1 MDLEMFAKS
10 SSGVLV
16 PIRGTDPTRGP
27 WEHRAFVPNRLPD
40 ASPNL
45 SSRTYLL
52 VADARA
58 ALGALDSTAQQLP
71 NPQLL
76 RRPALR
82 REAQST
88 SALEGTYAPLSEV
101 LTADDDAPANTNLRE
116 IFNYVTAAEYA
127 FALQSEGRP
136 LTLGVLRELQQIL
149 VRGTPSDTEQ
159 AGQVRDI
166 QVAIGHRTGASIV
179 DSRFVP
185 HPPGDELSARLRE
198 LVDWMLV
205 DRSHSIDPVVA
216 AAMAHYHFETLH
228 PFNDGNG
235 RIGRL
240 LIVLQLY
247 AAHVLSEPTLT
258 VSPWF
263 EARREEYYDYL
274 LGVSTD
280 SRWDDWVGFFATGI
294 EASATSTRELM
305 LSLVQAQ
312 ASLKEQVRASS
323 LRADSAHAAV
333 DFAVGHPSFTVRD
346 LQSALGLTYG
356 RTNKL
361 VEQLIVISVLEPLAA
376 FGTYNRRFCAPTV
389 LKVLLRS

>member
-1 MDLEMFAKS
+1 MFSKRAA
-10 SSGVLV
+10 GVLV
-16 PIRGTDPTRGP
+16 PIHGTDPQRGP
-27 WEHRAFVPNRLPD
+27 WEHRAFVPDPLPD
-40 ASPNL
+40 ESPDL
-45 SSRTYLL
+45 SPRTYLL

-76 RRPALR
+76 RQPVLR

-101 LTADDDAPANTNLRE
+101 LTAADDQPANTSLRE
-116 IFNYVTAAEYA
+116 IFNYVAAAEHA
-127 FALQSEGRP
+127 FAGQAEGRP
-136 LTLGVLRELQQIL
+136 LSLGVLRELQQIL
-149 VRGTPSDTEQ
+149 VRGTTSDTPQ

-166 QVAIGHRTGASIV
+166 QVAIGLSTGASIV
-179 DSRFVP
+179 DARFVP
-185 HPPGDELSARLRE
+185 HPPGDELSTRLRE

-205 DRSHSIDPVVA
+205 NRSRSLDPVVA

-247 AAHVLSEPTLT
+247 AAHALSEPTLT

-263 EARREEYYDYL
+263 EARRKEYYDAL

-280 SRWDDWVGFFATGI
+280 SRWDEWVSFFAAGI
-294 EASATSTRELM
+294 KASATSTREQM
-305 LSLVQAQ
+305 LALVKIQN
-312 ASLKEQVRASS
+312 SLKERVRASS
-323 LRADSAHAAV
+323 MRADSAHYAV
-333 DFAVGHPSFTVRD
+333 DFAVGHPSFTVGDLRD
-346 LQSALGLTYG
+346 GLGLSYG

-361 VEQLIVISVLEPLAA
+361 VDQLISIDILRPQSP
-376 FGTYNRRFCAPTV
+376 FGTYNRRFYAPDV
-389 LKVLLRS
+389 LELLLRG

>member
-1 MDLEMFAKS
+1 MFSKRAA
-10 SSGVLV
+10 GVLV
-16 PIRGTDPTRGP
+16 PIHGMDPQRGP
-27 WEHRAFVPNRLPD
+27 WEHQAFVPDPLPD
-40 ASPNL
+40 ESPDL
-45 SSRTYLL
+45 SPRTYLL

-76 RRPALR
+76 RQPVLR

-101 LTADDDAPANTNLRE
+101 LTAADDQPANTSLRE
-116 IFNYVTAAEYA
+116 IFNYVAAAEHA
-127 FALQSEGRP
+127 FAGQAEGRP
-136 LTLGVLRELQQIL
+136 LSLGVLRELQQIL
-149 VRGTPSDTEQ
+149 IRGTPSDTPQ

-166 QVAIGHRTGASIV
+166 QVAIGLSTGASIV
-179 DSRFVP
+179 DARFVP
-185 HPPGDELSARLRE
+185 HPPGDELSTRLRE

-205 DRSHSIDPVVA
+205 NRSRSLDPVVA

-228 PFNDGNG
+228 PFNDDNG

-247 AAHVLSEPTLT
+247 AAHALSEPTLT

-263 EARREEYYDYL
+263 EARRKEYYDAL

-280 SRWDDWVGFFATGI
+280 SRWDEWVSFFAAGLK
-294 EASATSTRELM
+294 ASATSTREQM
-305 LSLVQAQ
+305 LALVKIQN
-312 ASLKEQVRASS
+312 SLKERVRASS
-323 LRADSAHAAV
+323 MRADSAHYAV
-333 DFAVGHPSFTVRD
+333 DFAVGHPSFTVGDLRD
-346 LQSALGLTYG
+346 GLGLSYG

-361 VEQLIVISVLEPLAA
+361 VDQLISIDILRPQSP
-376 FGTYNRRFCAPTV
+376 FGTYNRRFYAPDV
-389 LKVLLRS
+389 LELLLRG

>member
-1 MDLEMFAKS
+1 MFSKRAA
-10 SSGVLV
+10 GVLV
-16 PIRGTDPTRGP
+16 PIHGTDPQRGP
-27 WEHRAFVPNRLPD
+27 WEHRAFVPDPLPD
-40 ASPNL
+40 ESPDL
-45 SSRTYLL
+45 SPRTYLL

-76 RRPALR
+76 RQPVLR

-101 LTADDDAPANTNLRE
+101 LTAADDQPANTSLRE
-116 IFNYVTAAEYA
+116 IFNYVAAAEHA
-127 FALQSEGRP
+127 FAGQAEGRP
-136 LTLGVLRELQQIL
+136 LSLGVLRELQQIL
-149 VRGTPSDTEQ
+149 VRGTTSDTPQ

-166 QVAIGHRTGASIV
+166 QVAIGLSTGASIV
-179 DSRFVP
+179 DARFVP
-185 HPPGDELSARLRE
+185 HPPGDELSTRLRE

-205 DRSHSIDPVVA
+205 NRSRSLDPVVA
-216 AAMAHYHFETLH
+216 AAMAHYHFETPH

-247 AAHVLSEPTLT
+247 AAHALSEPTLI

-263 EARREEYYDYL
+263 EARRKEYYDAL

-280 SRWDDWVGFFATGI
+280 SRWDEWVSFFAAGI
-294 EASATSTRELM
+294 KASATSTREQM
-305 LSLVQAQ
+305 LALVKIQN
-312 ASLKEQVRASS
+312 SLKERVRASS
-323 LRADSAHAAV
+323 MRADSAHYAV
-333 DFAVGHPSFTVRD
+333 DFAVGHPSFTVGDLRD
-346 LQSALGLTYG
+346 GLGLSYG

-361 VEQLIVISVLEPLAA
+361 VDQLISIDILRPQSP
-376 FGTYNRRFCAPTV
+376 FGTYNRRFYAPDV
-389 LKVLLRS
+389 LELLLRG

>member
-1 MDLEMFAKS
+1 MFSKRAA
-10 SSGVLV
+10 GVLV
-16 PIRGTDPTRGP
+16 PIHGTDPQRGP
-27 WEHRAFVPNRLPD
+27 WEHRAFVPDPLPD
-40 ASPNL
+40 ESPDL
-45 SSRTYLL
+45 SPRTYLL

-76 RRPALR
+76 RQPVLR

-101 LTADDDAPANTNLRE
+101 LTAADDQPANTSLRE
-116 IFNYVTAAEYA
+116 IFNYVAAAEHA
-127 FALQSEGRP
+127 FAGQAEGRP
-136 LTLGVLRELQQIL
+136 LSLGVLRELQQIL
-149 VRGTPSDTEQ
+149 IRGTPSDTPQ

-166 QVAIGHRTGASIV
+166 QVAIGLSTGASIV
-179 DSRFVP
+179 DARFVP
-185 HPPGDELSARLRE
+185 HPPGDELSTRLRE

-205 DRSHSIDPVVA
+205 NRSRSLDPVVA

-247 AAHVLSEPTLT
+247 AAHALSEPTLT

-263 EARREEYYDYL
+263 EARRKEYYDAL

-280 SRWDDWVGFFATGI
+280 SRWDEWVSFFAAGI
-294 EASATSTRELM
+294 KASATSTREQM
-305 LSLVQAQ
+305 LALVKIQN
-312 ASLKEQVRASS
+312 SLKERVRASS
-323 LRADSAHAAV
+323 MRADSAHYAV
-333 DFAVGHPSFTVRD
+333 DFAVGHPSFTVGDLRD
-346 LQSALGLTYG
+346 GLGLSYG

-361 VEQLIVISVLEPLAA
+361 VDQLISIDILRPQSP
-376 FGTYNRRFCAPTV
+376 FGTYNRRFYAPDV
-389 LKVLLRS
+389 LELLLRG

>member
-1 MDLEMFAKS
+1 MFGKR

-16 PIRGTDPTRGP
+16 PIHGTDPRRGP
-27 WEHRAFVPNRLPD
+27 WEHRAFVPYPLPD
-40 ASPNL
+40 ESPDL
-45 SSRTYLL
+45 STRTHLL
-52 VADARA
+52 VANARA
-58 ALGALDSTAQQLP
+58 ALGALDSTARQLP

-82 REAQST
+82 LEAQST
-88 SALEGTYAPLSEV
+88 SAMEGTYAPLSE
-101 LTADDDAPANTNLRE
+101 LLSAAEDQPENTNLRE
-116 IFNYVTAAEYA
+116 IFNYVAAAEHA
-127 FALQSEGRP
+127 FTGQSEGRP
-136 LTLGVLRELQQIL
+136 LSLGVLRELQQIL
-149 VRGTPSDTEQ
+149 VRGTPSDTTQ

-166 QVAIGHRTGASIV
+166 PVAIGHRTGASIV
-179 DSRFVP
+179 EARFVP
-185 HPPGDELSARLRE
+185 HPPGDELSTRLRE
-198 LVDWMLV
+198 LVDWMAV
-205 DRSHSIDPVVA
+205 DRTRSLDPVVA

-263 EARREEYYDYL
+263 EARRADYYEFL

-280 SRWDDWVGFFATGI
+280 SRWDDWVSFFATGI
-294 EASATSTRELM
+294 EASATSTRDQM
-305 LSLVQAQ
+305 LSLVEVQ

-346 LQSALGLTYG
+346 LQEVLGLTYG

-361 VEQLIVISVLEPLAA
+361 VEQLIAIGVLGPLAP
-376 FGTYNRRFCAPTV
+376 FDTYNRRFNAPLV
-389 LKVLLRS
+389 LDVLLGN

>member
-1 MDLEMFAKS
+1 MFSKRAA
-10 SSGVLV
+10 GVLV
-16 PIRGTDPTRGP
+16 PIHGTDPQRGP
-27 WEHRAFVPNRLPD
+27 WEHQAFVPDPLPD
-40 ASPNL
+40 GSPDL
-45 SSRTYLL
+45 SPRTYLL

-76 RRPALR
+76 RQPVLR

-101 LTADDDAPANTNLRE
+101 LTAADDQPANTSLRE
-116 IFNYVTAAEYA
+116 IFNYVAAAEHA
-127 FALQSEGRP
+127 FAGQAEGRP
-136 LTLGVLRELQQIL
+136 LSLGVLRELQQIL
-149 VRGTPSDTEQ
+149 VRGTPSDTPQ

-166 QVAIGHRTGASIV
+166 QVAIGLSTGASIV
-179 DSRFVP
+179 DARFVP
-185 HPPGDELSARLRE
+185 HPPGDELSTRLRE

-205 DRSHSIDPVVA
+205 NRSRSLDPVVA

-247 AAHVLSEPTLT
+247 AAHALSEPTLT

-263 EARREEYYDYL
+263 EARRKEYYDAL

-280 SRWDDWVGFFATGI
+280 SRWDEWVSFFAAGI
-294 EASATSTRELM
+294 KASATSTREQM
-305 LSLVQAQ
+305 LALVKIQN
-312 ASLKEQVRASS
+312 SLKERVRASS
-323 LRADSAHAAV
+323 MRADSAHYAV
-333 DFAVGHPSFTVRD
+333 DFAVGHPSFTVGDLRD
-346 LQSALGLTYG
+346 GLGLSYG

-361 VEQLIVISVLEPLAA
+361 VDQLISIDILRPQSP
-376 FGTYNRRFCAPTV
+376 FGTYNRRFYAPDV
-389 LKVLLRS
+389 LELLLRG

>member
-1 MDLEMFAKS
+1 MFGKRA
-10 SSGVLV
+10 SGVLV
-16 PIRGTDPTRGP
+16 PIHGTDPRRGP
-27 WEHRAFVPNRLPD
+27 WEHRAFVPHPLPD
-40 ASPNL
+40 ESPDL

-58 ALGALDSTAQQLP
+58 ALGALDSTAGQLP
-71 NPQLL
+71 NPQLF

-88 SALEGTYAPLSEV
+88 SALEGAYAPLSEV
-101 LTADDDAPANTNLRE
+101 LTADDDQPDNTNLRE
-116 IFNYVTAAEYA
+116 IFNYVAAAEHA
-127 FALQSEGRP
+127 FTGQAEGRP
-136 LTLGVLRELQQIL
+136 LSLGVLRELQQIL
-149 VRGTPSDTEQ
+149 VKGTRSDTPQ

-166 QVAIGHRTGASIV
+166 QVAIGHGPGVSVV
-179 DSRFVP
+179 DARFVP
-185 HPPGDELSARLRE
+185 HPPGDELSTRLRE
-198 LVDWMLV
+198 LVDWMNV
-205 DRSHSIDPVVA
+205 DRSRSLDPVVA

-247 AAHVLSEPTLT
+247 AARVLGEPTLT

-263 EARREEYYDYL
+263 EARRKDYYDCL

-280 SRWDDWVGFFATGI
+280 SRWDDWVSFFATGI
-294 EASATSTRELM
+294 EASATSTREQM
-305 LSLVQAQ
+305 LSLVLVQT
-312 ASLKEQVRASS
+312 SLTEQVRASR
-323 LRADSAHAAV
+323 LRADSAHTAV

-346 LQSALGLTYG
+346 LQESLGLTYG

-361 VEQLIVISVLEPLAA
+361 VEQLIAIEVFEPLAP
-376 FGTYNRRFCAPTV
+376 FGTYNRRFCAPSV
-389 LKVLLRS
+389 LEVLLRS

>member
-1 MDLEMFAKS
+1 MDLEMFGKRA
-10 SSGVLV
+10 SGTLV
-16 PIRGTDPTRGP
+16 PIHGTDPRRGP
-27 WEHRAFVPNRLPD
+27 WEHRAFVPHSLPD
-40 ASPNL
+40 ESPDL
-45 SSRTYLL
+45 SPRTYLA
-52 VADARA
+52 VANARA
-58 ALGALDSTAQQLP
+58 ALGALDSTARQLP

-76 RRPALR
+76 RRPVLR

-101 LTADDDAPANTNLRE
+101 LTAADDQPDNTNLRE
-116 IFNYVTAAEYA
+116 IINYVVAAEHA
-127 FALQSEGRP
+127 FAGQAEGRP
-136 LTLGVLRELQQIL
+136 LSLGVLCELQQIL
-149 VRGTPSDTEQ
+149 VTGTASSTPQ

-166 QVAIGHRTGASIV
+166 QVAIGHRTGASVV
-179 DSRFVP
+179 DARFVP
-185 HPPGDELSARLRE
+185 HPPGDELVARLRE
-198 LVDWMLV
+198 LVDWMRV
-205 DRSHSIDPVVA
+205 DRSRSIDPVVA

-263 EARREEYYDYL
+263 EARREEYYDAL

-280 SRWDDWVGFFATGI
+280 SRWDDWVGLFATGI
-294 EASATSTRELM
+294 EASAASTRDQM
-305 LSLVQAQ
+305 LSLVQVQ
-312 ASLKEQVRASS
+312 TSLRERVRASS
-323 LRADSAHAAV
+323 LRAGSAHAAV

-346 LQSALGLTYG
+346 LQDALGLTYG

-361 VEQLIVISVLEPLAA
+361 VEQLIEIDVLEPLAP
-376 FGTYNRRFCAPTV
+376 FDTYNRRFHAPAV
-389 LKVLLRS
+389 LEVLLRN

>member
-1 MDLEMFAKS
+1 MFSKRAA
-10 SSGVLV
+10 GVLV
-16 PIRGTDPTRGP
+16 PIHGTDPQRGP
-27 WEHRAFVPNRLPD
+27 WEHRAFVPDPLPD
-40 ASPNL
+40 ESPDL
-45 SSRTYLL
+45 SPRTYLL

-76 RRPALR
+76 RQPVLR

-101 LTADDDAPANTNLRE
+101 LTAADDQPANTSLRE
-116 IFNYVTAAEYA
+116 IFNYVAAAEHA
-127 FALQSEGRP
+127 FAGQAEGRP
-136 LTLGVLRELQQIL
+136 LSLGVLRELQQIL
-149 VRGTPSDTEQ
+149 VRGTTSDTPQ

-166 QVAIGHRTGASIV
+166 QVAIGLSTGASIV
-179 DSRFVP
+179 DARFVP
-185 HPPGDELSARLRE
+185 HPPGDELSTRLRE

-205 DRSHSIDPVVA
+205 NRSRSLDPVVA

-247 AAHVLSEPTLT
+247 AAHALSEPTLT

-263 EARREEYYDYL
+263 EARRKEYYDAL

-280 SRWDDWVGFFATGI
+280 SRWDEWVSFFAAGI
-294 EASATSTRELM
+294 KASATSTREQM
-305 LSLVQAQ
+305 LALVKIQN
-312 ASLKEQVRASS
+312 SLKERVRASS
-323 LRADSAHAAV
+323 MRADSAHYAV
-333 DFAVGHPSFTVRD
+333 DFAVGHPSFTVGGLRD
-346 LQSALGLTYG
+346 GLGLSYG

-361 VEQLIVISVLEPLAA
+361 VDQLISIDILRPQSP
-376 FGTYNRRFCAPTV
+376 FGTYNRRFYAPDV
-389 LKVLLRS
+389 LELLLRG

>member
-16 PIRGTDPTRGP
+16 PIHGIDPRRGP

-40 ASPNL
+40 EGPHLSP
-45 SSRTYLL
+45 RTHLL
-52 VADARA
+52 VADGRA

-101 LTADDDAPANTNLRE
+101 LTADDGAPANTNLRE

-127 FALQSEGRP
+127 FSLQSEGRP
-136 LTLGVLRELQQIL
+136 LTVGVLRELQQML
-149 VRGTPSDTEQ
+149 VKGTPSDTPQ

-179 DSRFVP
+179 DARFVP
-185 HPPGDELSARLRE
+185 HPPGDELSLRLRE
-198 LVDWMLV
+198 LIDWMLV
-205 DRSHSIDPVVA
+205 DRSRSLDPVVA

-240 LIVLQLY
+240 LIVLQLF

-263 EARREEYYDYL
+263 EARREDYYDCL
-274 LGVSTD
+274 LAVSTD

-294 EASATSTRELM
+294 EASATSTREQM
-305 LSLVQAQ
+305 LSLVQVQTA
-312 ASLKEQVRASS
+312 LKEQVRASS
-323 LRADSAHAAV
+323 LRADSAHTAV

-346 LQSALGLTYG
+346 LQGALGLTYG

-361 VEQLIVISVLEPLAA
+361 VEQLIAIAILEPLAP
-376 FGTYNRRFCAPTV
+376 FGTYNRRFCAPAV
-389 LKVLLRS
+389 LEVLLRS

>member
-1 MDLEMFAKS
+1 MFGNPA
-10 SSGVLV
+10 SGVLV
-16 PIRGTDPTRGP
+16 PIHGTDPRRGP
-27 WEHRAFVPNRLPD
+27 WEHRAFVPHPLLDESPD
-40 ASPNL
+40 L

-58 ALGALDSTAQQLP
+58 ALGALDSTARQLP

-101 LTADDDAPANTNLRE
+101 LTADDEQPANTNLRE
-116 IFNYVTAAEYA
+116 IFNYVAAAEHA
-127 FALQSEGRP
+127 FAGQSEGRP
-136 LTLGVLRELQQIL
+136 LSLGILREIQQIL
-149 VRGTPSDTEQ
+149 VGGTPSDTPQ
-159 AGQVRDI
+159 AGRVRDI
-166 QVAIGHRTGASIV
+166 QVAIGHIPGASV
-179 DSRFVP
+179 ADARFVP
-185 HPPGDELSARLRE
+185 HPPGDELSTRLRE
-198 LVDWMLV
+198 LVDWMTV
-205 DRSHSIDPVVA
+205 DRSRSLDPVVA
-216 AAMAHYHFETLH
+216 AAMAHYQFETLH

-247 AAHVLSEPTLT
+247 AARVISEPTLT

-263 EARREEYYDYL
+263 EARRRDYYDCL

-294 EASATSTRELM
+294 EASATSTREQM
-305 LSLVQAQ
+305 LALVEVQTA
-312 ASLKEQVRASS
+312 LKERVRASS
-323 LRADSAHAAV
+323 LRADSARAAV
-333 DFAVGHPSFTVRD
+333 DFAVGHPSFTVRN
-346 LQSALGLTYG
+346 LQDALGLTYG

-361 VEQLIVISVLEPLAA
+361 VEQLIAIDVLDPLEQ
-376 FGTYNRRFCAPTV
+376 FGTYSRRFSAPQV
-389 LKVLLRS
+389 LEVLLRG

>member
-1 MDLEMFAKS
+1 MFSKRAA
-10 SSGVLV
+10 GVLV
-16 PIRGTDPTRGP
+16 PIHGMDPQRGP
-27 WEHRAFVPNRLPD
+27 WEHRAFVPDPLPD
-40 ASPNL
+40 ESPDL
-45 SSRTYLL
+45 SPRTYLL

-76 RRPALR
+76 RQPVLR

-101 LTADDDAPANTNLRE
+101 LTAADDQPANTSLRE
-116 IFNYVTAAEYA
+116 IFNYVAAAEHA
-127 FALQSEGRP
+127 FAGQAEGRP
-136 LTLGVLRELQQIL
+136 LSLGVLRELQQIL
-149 VRGTPSDTEQ
+149 IRGTPSDTPQ

-166 QVAIGHRTGASIV
+166 QVAIGLSTGASIV
-179 DSRFVP
+179 DARFVP
-185 HPPGDELSARLRE
+185 HPPGDELSTRLRE

-205 DRSHSIDPVVA
+205 NRSRSLDPVVA

-247 AAHVLSEPTLT
+247 AAHALSEPTLT

-263 EARREEYYDYL
+263 EARRKEYYDAL

-280 SRWDDWVGFFATGI
+280 SRWDEWVSFFAAGLK
-294 EASATSTRELM
+294 ASATSTREQM
-305 LSLVQAQ
+305 LALVKIQN
-312 ASLKEQVRASS
+312 SLKERVRASS
-323 LRADSAHAAV
+323 MRADSAHYAV
-333 DFAVGHPSFTVRD
+333 DFAVGHPSFTVGDLRD
-346 LQSALGLTYG
+346 GLGLSYG

-361 VEQLIVISVLEPLAA
+361 VDQLISIDILRPQSP
-376 FGTYNRRFCAPTV
+376 FGTYNRRFYAPDV
-389 LKVLLRS
+389 LELLLRG

>member
-10 SSGVLV
+10 ASGVLV
-16 PIRGTDPTRGP
+16 PIHGTDPRRGP
-27 WEHRAFVPNRLPD
+27 WEHMAFVPNRLPD
-40 ASPNL
+40 DSPDL
-45 SSRTYLL
+45 TPHTYLL

-58 ALGALDSTAQQLP
+58 ALAALDSTAQQLP

-88 SALEGTYAPLSEV
+88 SALEGTHAPLSEV
-101 LTADDDAPANTNLRE
+101 LTADDDQPVNTNLRE
-116 IFNYVTAAEYA
+116 IFNYVAAAEYA
-127 FALQSEGRP
+127 LALQSEGRP
-136 LTLGVLRELQQIL
+136 LTLGVLRELQRIL
-149 VRGTPSDTEQ
+149 VKGTPSETTQ

-166 QVAIGHRTGASIV
+166 QVAIGHRTGESIV
-179 DSRFVP
+179 EARFVP
-185 HPPGDELSARLRE
+185 HPPGDELSMRLRE
-198 LVDWMLV
+198 LVDWMQV
-205 DRSHSIDPVVA
+205 DRSRSLDPVVA

-258 VSPWF
+258 VSPWL
-263 EARREEYYDYL
+263 EARREDYYDFL
-274 LGVSTD
+274 LGVSTE
-280 SRWDDWVGFFATGI
+280 SRWDEWVGFFATGI
-294 EASATSTRELM
+294 EASATSTREQM
-305 LSLVQAQ
+305 LSLAQVQN
-312 ASLKEQVRASS
+312 SLKEQVRASR
-323 LRADSAHAAV
+323 LRADSAHATV

-346 LQSALGLTYG
+346 LQEALGLTYG

-361 VEQLIVISVLEPLAA
+361 VEQLIAINVLEPLAP
-376 FGTYNRRFCAPTV
+376 FGTYNRRFCAPAV
-389 LKVLLRS
+389 LEVLLRS

>member
-1 MDLEMFAKS
+1 MFGSRA
-10 SSGVLV
+10 SGALV
-16 PIRGTDPTRGP
+16 PIHGTDPRRGP
-27 WEHRAFVPNRLPD
+27 WEHRAFVPYPLLDESPD
-40 ASPNL
+40 LSP
-45 SSRTYLL
+45 RTYLL

-58 ALGALDSTAQQLP
+58 ALGALDSTARQLP

-88 SALEGTYAPLSEV
+88 SALEGMYAPLSEV
-101 LTADDDAPANTNLRE
+101 LTADDEQPANTNLRE
-116 IFNYVTAAEYA
+116 IFNYVAAAEHA
-127 FALQSEGRP
+127 FASQAEGRP
-136 LTLGVLRELQQIL
+136 LSLGALREIQQIL
-149 VRGTPSDTEQ
+149 VGGTPSDTPQ

-166 QVAIGHRTGASIV
+166 QVAIGHSPGASV
-179 DSRFVP
+179 TEARFVP
-185 HPPGDELSARLRE
+185 HPPGDELSTRLRE
-198 LVDWMLV
+198 LVDWTLV
-205 DRSHSIDPVVA
+205 DRSRSLDPVVA
-216 AAMAHYHFETLH
+216 AAMVHYQFETLH

-247 AAHVLSEPTLT
+247 AAHVISEPTLT

-263 EARREEYYDYL
+263 EARRRDYYDRL

-294 EASATSTRELM
+294 EASAASTREQM
-305 LSLVQAQ
+305 LALVEVQT
-312 ASLKEQVRASS
+312 SLKDRVRASS

-333 DFAVGHPSFTVRD
+333 DFAVGHSSFTVRN
-346 LQSALGLTYG
+346 LQDALGLTYG

-361 VEQLIVISVLEPLAA
+361 VEQLIAIDVLEPREP
-376 FGTYNRRFCAPTV
+376 FGTYSRRFFAPQV
-389 LKVLLRS
+389 LEVLLRS

>member
-1 MDLEMFAKS
+1 MFSKRAA
-10 SSGVLV
+10 GVLV
-16 PIRGTDPTRGP
+16 PIHGTDPQRGP
-27 WEHRAFVPNRLPD
+27 WEHRAFVPDPLPD
-40 ASPNL
+40 ESPDL
-45 SSRTYLL
+45 SPRTYLL

-76 RRPALR
+76 RQPVLR

-101 LTADDDAPANTNLRE
+101 LTAADDQPANTSLRE
-116 IFNYVTAAEYA
+116 IFNYVAAAEHA
-127 FALQSEGRP
+127 FAGQAEGRP
-136 LTLGVLRELQQIL
+136 LSLGVLRELQQIL
-149 VRGTPSDTEQ
+149 VRGTPSDTPQ

-166 QVAIGHRTGASIV
+166 QVAIGLSTGASIV
-179 DSRFVP
+179 DARFVP
-185 HPPGDELSARLRE
+185 HPPGDELSTRLRE

-205 DRSHSIDPVVA
+205 NRSRSLDPVVA

-247 AAHVLSEPTLT
+247 AAHALSEPTLT

-263 EARREEYYDYL
+263 EARRKEYYDAL

-280 SRWDDWVGFFATGI
+280 SRWDEWVSFFAAGI
-294 EASATSTRELM
+294 KASATSTREQM
-305 LSLVQAQ
+305 LALVKIQN
-312 ASLKEQVRASS
+312 SLKERVRASS
-323 LRADSAHAAV
+323 MRADSAHYAV
-333 DFAVGHPSFTVRD
+333 DFAVGHPSFTVGDLRD
-346 LQSALGLTYG
+346 GLGLSYG

-361 VEQLIVISVLEPLAA
+361 VDQLISIDILRPQSP
-376 FGTYNRRFCAPTV
+376 FGTYNRRFYAPDV
-389 LKVLLRS
+389 LELLLRG

>member
-1 MDLEMFAKS
+1 MFSKRAA
-10 SSGVLV
+10 GVLV
-16 PIRGTDPTRGP
+16 PIHGMDPQRGP
-27 WEHRAFVPNRLPD
+27 WEHRAFVPDPLPD
-40 ASPNL
+40 ESPDL
-45 SSRTYLL
+45 SPRTYLL

-76 RRPALR
+76 RQPVLR

-101 LTADDDAPANTNLRE
+101 LTAADDQPANTSLRE
-116 IFNYVTAAEYA
+116 IFNYVAAAEHA
-127 FALQSEGRP
+127 FAGQAEGRP
-136 LTLGVLRELQQIL
+136 LSLGVLRELQQIL
-149 VRGTPSDTEQ
+149 VRGTPSDTPQ

-166 QVAIGHRTGASIV
+166 QVAIGLSTGASIV

-185 HPPGDELSARLRE
+185 HPPGDELSTRLRE

-205 DRSHSIDPVVA
+205 NRSRSLDPVVA

-247 AAHVLSEPTLT
+247 AAHALSEPTLT

-263 EARREEYYDYL
+263 EARRKEYYDAL

-280 SRWDDWVGFFATGI
+280 SRWDEWVSFFAAGI
-294 EASATSTRELM
+294 KASATSTREQM
-305 LSLVQAQ
+305 LALVKIQN
-312 ASLKEQVRASS
+312 SLKERVRASS
-323 LRADSAHAAV
+323 MRADSAHYAV
-333 DFAVGHPSFTVRD
+333 DFAVGHPSFTVGDLRD
-346 LQSALGLTYG
+346 GLGLSYG

-361 VEQLIVISVLEPLAA
+361 VDQLISIDILRPQSP
-376 FGTYNRRFCAPTV
+376 FGTYNRRFYAPDV
-389 LKVLLRS
+389 LELLLRG

>member
-1 MDLEMFAKS
+1 MFSKRAA
-10 SSGVLV
+10 GVLV
-16 PIRGTDPTRGP
+16 PIHGMDPQRGP
-27 WEHRAFVPNRLPD
+27 WEHRAFVPDPLPD
-40 ASPNL
+40 ESPDL
-45 SSRTYLL
+45 SPRTYLL

-76 RRPALR
+76 RQPVLR

-88 SALEGTYAPLSEV
+88 SALEGTYAPLREV
-101 LTADDDAPANTNLRE
+101 LTAADDQPANTSLRE
-116 IFNYVTAAEYA
+116 IFNYVAAAEHA
-127 FALQSEGRP
+127 FAGQAEGRP
-136 LTLGVLRELQQIL
+136 LSLGVLRELQQIL
-149 VRGTPSDTEQ
+149 IRGTPSDTPQ

-166 QVAIGHRTGASIV
+166 QVAIGLSTGASIV
-179 DSRFVP
+179 DARFVP
-185 HPPGDELSARLRE
+185 HPPGDELSTRLRE

-205 DRSHSIDPVVA
+205 NRSRSLDPVVA

-247 AAHVLSEPTLT
+247 AAHALSEPTLT

-263 EARREEYYDYL
+263 EARRKEYYDAL

-280 SRWDDWVGFFATGI
+280 SRWDEWVSFFAAGI
-294 EASATSTRELM
+294 KASATSTREQM
-305 LSLVQAQ
+305 LALVKIQN
-312 ASLKEQVRASS
+312 SLKERVRASS
-323 LRADSAHAAV
+323 MRADSAHYAV
-333 DFAVGHPSFTVRD
+333 DFAVGHPSFTVGDLRD
-346 LQSALGLTYG
+346 GLGLSYG

-361 VEQLIVISVLEPLAA
+361 VDQLISIDILRPQSP
-376 FGTYNRRFCAPTV
+376 FGTYNRRFYAPDV
-389 LKVLLRS
+389 LELLLKG

>member
-1 MDLEMFAKS
+1 MFAKS

-16 PIRGTDPTRGP
+16 PIHGTDPRRGA
-27 WEHRAFVPNRLPD
+27 WEHRAFVPNRLRDESPD
-40 ASPNL
+40 L
-45 SSRTYLL
+45 SSRTYLQ

-101 LTADDDAPANTNLRE
+101 LTTDDGAPANTNLRE
-116 IFNYVTAAEYA
+116 IFNYITAAEYA
-127 FALQSEGRP
+127 FSLQPEGRP
-136 LTLGVLRELQQIL
+136 LTLGVLCELQQIL
-149 VRGTPSDTEQ
+149 VQGTPSDTQQ
-159 AGQVRDI
+159 AGHVRDI

-179 DSRFVP
+179 DARFVP
-185 HPPGDELSARLRE
+185 HPPGDELSTRLRE
-198 LVDWMLV
+198 LVDWTLV
-205 DRSHSIDPVVA
+205 DRSRSIDPVIA
-216 AAMAHYHFETLH
+216 AAMVHYHFETLH

-263 EARREEYYDYL
+263 EARREEYYDTL
-274 LGVSTD
+274 LGVSTQ
-280 SRWDDWVGFFATGI
+280 SRWDDWVGFFAKGI
-294 EASATSTRELM
+294 EASATSTREQM
-305 LSLVQAQ
+305 LSLVQVEAT
-312 ASLKEQVRASS
+312 LREQVRASS

-346 LQSALGLTYG
+346 LQEALRLTYG

-361 VEQLIVISVLEPLAA
+361 VEQLIAIKVFEALAP
-376 FGTYNRRFCAPTV
+376 FGTYNRRFCAPAV
-389 LKVLLRS
+389 LEVLLRS

>member
-1 MDLEMFAKS
+1 MFGKHA
-10 SSGVLV
+10 SGLLV
-16 PIRGTDPTRGP
+16 PIHGTDPRRGP
-27 WEHRAFVPNRLPD
+27 WEHRAFVPNPLPD
-40 ASPNL
+40 KGPDLSPG
-45 SSRTYLL
+45 TYLL
-52 VADARA
+52 VANARA

-101 LTADDDAPANTNLRE
+101 LTAADDQPDNTNLRE
-116 IFNYVTAAEYA
+116 IFNYVAAAEHA
-127 FALQSEGRP
+127 FAGRSEGRP
-136 LTLGVLRELQQIL
+136 LSLGLLRELQQIL
-149 VRGTPSDTEQ
+149 VRGTPSDTPQ

-179 DSRFVP
+179 DARFVP
-185 HPPGDELSARLRE
+185 HPPGDELSTRLRE
-198 LVDWMLV
+198 LVDWMVV
-205 DRSHSIDPVVA
+205 DRSRSLDPVIA
-216 AAMAHYHFETLH
+216 AAMAHYLFETLH

-247 AAHVLSEPTLT
+247 SAQVISEPTLT

-263 EARREEYYDYL
+263 EARRKDYYDCL

-280 SRWDDWVGFFATGI
+280 SHWDAWVSFFATGI
-294 EASATSTRELM
+294 EASATSTRAQM
-305 LSLVQAQ
+305 LALVEVQ
-312 ASLKEQVRASS
+312 ASLRDRVRAST

-346 LQSALGLTYG
+346 LQEALGLTYG
-356 RTNKL
+356 RTNQL
-361 VEQLIVISVLEPLAA
+361 VEQLIAIGVFGPLAH
-376 FGTYNRRFCAPTV
+376 FDTYNRRFHAPSV
-389 LKVLLRS
+389 LDVLLGS

>member
-1 MDLEMFAKS
+1 MFSKRAA
-10 SSGVLV
+10 GVLV
-16 PIRGTDPTRGP
+16 PIHGTDPQRGP
-27 WEHRAFVPNRLPD
+27 WEHRAFVPDPLPD
-40 ASPNL
+40 ESPDL
-45 SSRTYLL
+45 SPRTYLL

-71 NPQLL
+71 NPQLF
-76 RRPALR
+76 RQPVLR

-101 LTADDDAPANTNLRE
+101 LTAADDQPANTSLRE
-116 IFNYVTAAEYA
+116 IFNYVAAAEHA
-127 FALQSEGRP
+127 FAGQAEGRP
-136 LTLGVLRELQQIL
+136 LSLGVLRELQQIL
-149 VRGTPSDTEQ
+149 VRGTPSDTPQ

-166 QVAIGHRTGASIV
+166 QVAIGLSTGASIV
-179 DSRFVP
+179 DARFVP
-185 HPPGDELSARLRE
+185 HPPGDELSTRLRE

-205 DRSHSIDPVVA
+205 NRSRSLDPVVA

-247 AAHVLSEPTLT
+247 AAHALSEPTLT

-263 EARREEYYDYL
+263 EARRKEYYDAL

-280 SRWDDWVGFFATGI
+280 SRWDEWVSFFAAGI
-294 EASATSTRELM
+294 KASATSTREQM
-305 LSLVQAQ
+305 LALVKIQN
-312 ASLKEQVRASS
+312 SLKERVRASS
-323 LRADSAHAAV
+323 MRADSAHYAV
-333 DFAVGHPSFTVRD
+333 DFAVGHPSFTVGDLRD
-346 LQSALGLTYG
+346 GLGLSYG

-361 VEQLIVISVLEPLAA
+361 VDQLISIDILRPQSP
-376 FGTYNRRFCAPTV
+376 FGTYNRRFYAPDV
-389 LKVLLRS
+389 LELLLRG